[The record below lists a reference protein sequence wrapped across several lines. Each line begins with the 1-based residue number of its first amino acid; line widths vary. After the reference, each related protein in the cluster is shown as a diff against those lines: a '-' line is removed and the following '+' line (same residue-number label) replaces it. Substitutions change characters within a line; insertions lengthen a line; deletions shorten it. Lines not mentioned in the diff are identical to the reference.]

1 MPNHSHGNQRSL
13 ALNESL
19 KPLWL
24 EGMFLRPQHLQQH
37 DRWVEATLEQRAQ
50 DLVPY
55 AWGLRQVEIDPDPL
69 QTGQIQIGIA
79 EVIFPDGTVFST
91 LKNGAIASARQITVD
106 DQGKKVYLALPL
118 KSAGLT
124 ELSQTGQDLR
134 RYTKRTSEVRNINE
148 PDKPQA
154 AIAVGALTAR
164 IVLEGE
170 SLDET
175 VHLPVAEID
184 SVTTQGEIKL
194 STTFIPPLLMAA
206 ASPRL
211 ISQVDQV
218 RSLLRKR
225 GEMLASNT
233 SGQGESTRSGIV
245 DLMALSITNNFEVLF
260 GHIAASGRHAPE
272 YVYRE
277 FISLIGSF
285 AAFGADN
292 RRPPELPAYDHL
304 DLRLTFQRLVTIL
317 EGLLSFVVEQNAVNI
332 PLSKRDYGV
341 WLGETSNKMVYSE
354 GRSFILIAHA
364 NVSLEVLRTQMP
376 IQIKIGPVE
385 KIRELVNL
393 QLPGVGISPLSV
405 APRQIPYVQ
414 NAVYFALDIDN
425 DLWPQMQSSAAFALH
440 LSGDYPGLGLELW
453 AVHKGQ

>member
-1 MPNHSHGNQRSL
+1 M
-13 ALNESL
+13 NESL

-37 DRWVEATLEQRAQ
+37 DRWVESTLEQRVQ
-50 DLVPY
+50 DLEPY
-55 AWGLRQVEIDPDPL
+55 AWGLRSVEIDTDAL
-69 QTGQIQIGIA
+69 AVGQFQVKDVEA
-79 EVIFPDGTVFST
+79 VLPDGTVFST
-91 LKNGAIASARQITVD
+91 GKNGLIAKARQITVD

-118 KSAGLT
+118 RSVGQI
-124 ELSQTGQDLR
+124 ELGDSEQDLR
-134 RYTKRTSEVRNINE
+134 RYSRRATNVRNANE
-148 PDKPQA
+148 ADKPEA
-154 AIAVGALTAR
+154 SIGVGALTGR
-164 IVLEGE
+164 LVLENE

-175 VHLPVAEID
+175 AHLPIAEID
-184 SVTTQGEIKL
+184 TVSTQGEIKL
-194 STTFIPPLLMAA
+194 SDTFIPPLLTAGA
-206 ASPRL
+206 NAHL

-245 DLMALSITNNFEVLF
+245 DLMALSVTNHYEVLF

-272 YVYRE
+272 QVYRD
-277 FISLIGSF
+277 FIGLIGAF

-317 EGLLSFVVEQNAVNI
+317 EGLLSFVVEQNAISI

-341 WLGETSNKMVYSE
+341 WLGETTNKMVYSE

-376 IQIKIGPVE
+376 IQIKVGPVE

-393 QLPGVGISPLSV
+393 QLPGVAIKPLSV

-414 NAVYFALDIDN
+414 NAVYFELDVEN
-425 DLWPQMQSSAAFALH
+425 ELWPQMQSSAAFALH

>member
-1 MPNHSHGNQRSL
+1 M
-13 ALNESL
+13 NESL

-37 DRWVEATLEQRAQ
+37 DRWFETTLEQRVH
-50 DLVPY
+50 DLQPY
-55 AWGLRQVEIDPDPL
+55 AWGLRQISIDPEAL
-69 QTGQIQIGIA
+69 ELGQFQISLA
-79 EVIFPDGTVFST
+79 EAVFPDGTSFST
-91 LKNGAIASARQITVD
+91 EKNGVISIARQITVE
-106 DQGKKVYLALPL
+106 DQGKRIFLALPL
-118 KSAGLT
+118 KSAGQL
-124 ELSQTGQDLR
+124 ELGDGEKTHR
-134 RYTKRTSEVRNINE
+134 RYSRQTSEVRNTNE
-148 PDKPQA
+148 ADKPQA

-175 VHLPVAEID
+175 THIPVAEIETV
-184 SVTTQGEIKL
+184 STQGQIKL
-194 STTFIPPLLMAA
+194 SESFIPPILHAS
-206 ASPRL
+206 ASPYL

-233 SGQGESTRSGIV
+233 SGQGETTRSGLL
-245 DLMALSITNNFEVLF
+245 DLLALSITNNYEVLF
-260 GHIAASGRHAPE
+260 DHISTSGRHSPE
-272 YVYRE
+272 LIFRE
-277 FISLIGSF
+277 FISLIGTFS
-285 AAFGADN
+285 AYGADD

-304 DLRLTFQRLVTIL
+304 DLRLTFQKLVAIL
-317 EGLLSFVVEQNAVNI
+317 DNLLSFVIEKNAVNI

-341 WLGETSNKMVYSE
+341 WLGETTNKMIYSE
-354 GRSFILIAHA
+354 ARTFVLIAHA

-393 QLPGVGISPLSV
+393 QLPGVAITPMSV

-414 NAVYFALDIDN
+414 NAVYFAVDVDN
-425 DLWPQMQSSAAFALH
+425 ELWPQMQSSAAFALH

-453 AVHKGQ
+453 AVQKGQ

>member
-1 MPNHSHGNQRSL
+1 M
-13 ALNESL
+13 NESL

-37 DRWVEATLEQRAQ
+37 DRWVETTLEQRVQ
-50 DLVPY
+50 DLEPY
-55 AWGLRQVEIDPDPL
+55 SWGLRSVEIDTDAL
-69 QTGQIQIGIA
+69 AVGQFQVTAIEA
-79 EVIFPDGTVFST
+79 VLPDGTVFST
-91 LKNGAIASARQITVD
+91 ARNGLVAKARQITVD
-106 DQGKKVYLALPL
+106 DQGKKVFLALPL
-118 KSAGLT
+118 RSAGQI
-124 ELSQTGQDLR
+124 ELGDSETDLR
-134 RYTKRTSEVRNINE
+134 RYSRRATNVRNTNE
-148 PDKPQA
+148 ADKPEA
-154 AIAVGALTAR
+154 SIGVGALTGR
-164 IVLEGE
+164 LLLEGE
-170 SLDET
+170 NLDET
-175 VHLPVAEID
+175 AHLPIAEID
-184 SVTTQGEIKL
+184 TVSTQGEIKL
-194 STTFIPPLLMAA
+194 SDTFIPPLLTAGA
-206 ASPRL
+206 NAHL

-245 DLMALSITNNFEVLF
+245 DLMALSVTNHYEVLF

-272 YVYRE
+272 QVYRD
-277 FISLIGSF
+277 FIGLIGAF

-304 DLRLTFQRLVTIL
+304 DLRLTFQKLVTIL
-317 EGLLSFVVEQNAVNI
+317 EGLLSFVVEQNAISI

-341 WLGETSNKMVYSE
+341 WLGETTNKMVYSE
-354 GRSFILIAHA
+354 GRSFVLIAHA

-376 IQIKIGPVE
+376 IQIKVGPVE

-393 QLPGVGISPLSV
+393 QLPGVAIKPLSV

-414 NAVYFALDIDN
+414 NAVYFELDVEN
-425 DLWPQMQSSAAFALH
+425 ELWPQMQSSAAFALH

>member
-1 MPNHSHGNQRSL
+1 M
-13 ALNESL
+13 NESL

-37 DRWVEATLEQRAQ
+37 DRWIEATLEQRVL
-50 DLVPY
+50 DLQPY
-55 AWGLRQVEIDPDPL
+55 SWGLRSLEIDTDSL
-69 QTGQIQIGIA
+69 AIGQFQVTA
-79 EVIFPDGTVFST
+79 ADAVLPDGTVFST
-91 LKNGAIASARQITVD
+91 AKNGAIASARKVTVD

-118 KSAGLT
+118 KSAGQLELGDT
-124 ELSQTGQDLR
+124 EQELR
-134 RYTKRTSEVRNINE
+134 RYSKRATHVRNTNE
-148 PDKPQA
+148 ADKPEA
-154 AIAVGALTAR
+154 NIAVGSLTAR
-164 IVLEGE
+164 LVLEGD

-175 VHLPVAEID
+175 AHLPIAEID
-184 SVTTQGEIKL
+184 TVSTQGEVKL
-194 STTFIPPLLMAA
+194 SETFIPPVLTAGVNA
-206 ASPRL
+206 HL

-233 SGQGESTRSGIV
+233 AGQGETTRSGVV
-245 DLMALSITNNFEVLF
+245 DLMALSVTNHYEVIF

-272 YVYRE
+272 QVYRD
-277 FISLIGSF
+277 FIGLIGAF

-304 DLRLTFQRLVTIL
+304 DLRLTFQRLVSIL

-341 WLGETSNKMVYSE
+341 WLGETTNKMVYSE

-376 IQIKIGPVE
+376 IQIKVGPVE

-393 QLPGVGISPLSV
+393 QLPGVAITPLSV

-414 NAVYFALDIDN
+414 NAVYFELDVEN
-425 DLWPQMQSSAAFALH
+425 ELWPQMQSSAAFALH

>member
-1 MPNHSHGNQRSL
+1 M
-13 ALNESL
+13 NESL

-37 DRWVEATLEQRAQ
+37 DRWVEATLEQRVL
-50 DLVPY
+50 DLQPY
-55 AWGLRQVEIDPDPL
+55 SWGLRSIEIDTDSL
-69 QTGQIQIGIA
+69 AIGQFQVTA
-79 EVIFPDGTVFST
+79 ADAVLPDGTVFST
-91 LKNGAIASARQITVD
+91 TKNGTIASARQLTVD

-118 KSAGLT
+118 KSAGQLELGET
-124 ELSQTGQDLR
+124 EKELR
-134 RYTKRTSEVRNINE
+134 RYSRRATNARNTNE
-148 PDKPQA
+148 GDKPEA
-154 AIAVGALTAR
+154 NIAVGALTAR
-164 IVLEGE
+164 LVLEGD

-175 VHLPVAEID
+175 AHLPIAEID
-184 SVTTQGEIKL
+184 TVSTQGEIKL
-194 STTFIPPLLMAA
+194 SETFIPPILTAG
-206 ASPRL
+206 ASAHL
-211 ISQVDQV
+211 ISQVEQV

-233 SGQGESTRSGIV
+233 SGQGETTRSGVV
-245 DLMALSITNNFEVLF
+245 DLMALSVTNHYEVIF

-272 YVYRE
+272 QVYRD
-277 FISLIGSF
+277 FIGLIGAF

-304 DLRLTFQRLVTIL
+304 DLRLTFQRLVSIL

-376 IQIKIGPVE
+376 IQIKVGPVE

-393 QLPGVGISPLSV
+393 QLPGVAITPLSV

-414 NAVYFALDIDN
+414 NAVYFELDVEN
-425 DLWPQMQSSAAFALH
+425 ELWPQMQSSAAFALH

>member
-1 MPNHSHGNQRSL
+1 M
-13 ALNESL
+13 NESL

-37 DRWVEATLEQRAQ
+37 DRWVEATLEQRVQ
-50 DLVPY
+50 DLEPY
-55 AWGLRQVEIDPDPL
+55 SWGLRSIEIDTDSL
-69 QTGQIQIGIA
+69 AIGQFQLSAIEA
-79 EVIFPDGTVFST
+79 VLPDGTVFST
-91 LKNGAIASARQITVD
+91 GKNGAIASARQVTVD

-118 KSAGLT
+118 RSSGQL
-124 ELSQTGQDLR
+124 ELGDDQDLR
-134 RYTKRTSEVRNINE
+134 RYSKRATNVRNTNE
-148 PDKPQA
+148 ADKPEA
-154 AIAVGALTAR
+154 SIAVGSLTGR
-164 IVLEGE
+164 LVLEGD

-175 VHLPVAEID
+175 THLPIAEID
-184 SVTTQGEIKL
+184 SVSTQGEVKL
-194 STTFIPPLLMAA
+194 SENFIPPLLKAKA
-206 ASPRL
+206 NAHL
-211 ISQVDQV
+211 ISQIDQV

-233 SGQGESTRSGIV
+233 SGQGESTRSGII
-245 DLMALSITNNFEVLF
+245 DLMALSVTNHYEVLF

-272 YVYRE
+272 QVYRD
-277 FISLIGSF
+277 FIGLIGAFS
-285 AAFGADN
+285 AFGADN

-317 EGLLSFVVEQNAVNI
+317 EGLLSFVVEQNAISI

-341 WLGETSNKMVYSE
+341 WLGETTNKGVYSE
-354 GRSFILIAHA
+354 GRSFVLIAHA

-376 IQIKIGPVE
+376 IQIKVGPVE

-393 QLPGVGISPLSV
+393 QLPGVAITPMSV

-414 NAVYFALDIDN
+414 NAVYFELDVEN
-425 DLWPQMQSSAAFALH
+425 ELWPQMQSSAAFALH

>member
-1 MPNHSHGNQRSL
+1 M
-13 ALNESL
+13 NESL

-37 DRWVEATLEQRAQ
+37 DRWFESTLEQRVL
-50 DLVPY
+50 DLSPY
-55 AWGLRQVEIDPDPL
+55 SWGLRSVEIDTDAL
-69 QTGQIQIGIA
+69 AVGQFQVTA
-79 EVIFPDGTVFST
+79 ADAVLPDGSVFST
-91 LKNGAIASARQITVD
+91 AKNGMIASARQITVD

-118 KSAGLT
+118 RSSGQL
-124 ELSQTGQDLR
+124 ELGESHQEMR
-134 RYTKRTSEVRNINE
+134 RYLKRATNVRNANE
-148 PDKPQA
+148 ADKPEA
-154 AIAVGALTAR
+154 SIAVGALTAR
-164 IVLEGE
+164 LVLEGE

-175 VHLPVAEID
+175 AHLAIAEID
-184 SVTTQGEIKL
+184 TVSTQGEVTL
-194 STTFIPPLLMAA
+194 SESFIPPVLSAGVSA
-206 ASPRL
+206 RL

-225 GEMLASNT
+225 GEMLATNT

-245 DLMALSITNNFEVLF
+245 DLMALSVTNHYEVLF
-260 GHIAASGRHAPE
+260 GHIAAAGRHAPE
-272 YVYRE
+272 HVYRE
-277 FISLIGSF
+277 FIGLIGSF
-285 AAFGADN
+285 SAFGADN

-304 DLRLTFQRLVTIL
+304 DLRLTFQRLVSIL
-317 EGLLSFVVEQNAVNI
+317 ESLLSFVVQQNAVNI

-341 WLGETSNKMVYSE
+341 WLGETTNKMVFSE

-393 QLPGVGISPLSV
+393 QLPGVAIKPLSV

-414 NAVYFALDIDN
+414 NAVYFELDIEN
-425 DLWPQMQSSAAFALH
+425 ELWPQMQSTAAFALH

-453 AVHKGQ
+453 AVQKGQ

>member
-1 MPNHSHGNQRSL
+1 
-13 ALNESL
+13 LNESL

-37 DRWVEATLEQRAQ
+37 DRWVEATFEQRVQ
-50 DLVPY
+50 DLRPY
-55 AWGLRQVEIDPDPL
+55 SWGLRSIEIDTDSL
-69 QTGQIQIGIA
+69 QTGQFQVTAA
-79 EVIFPDGTVFST
+79 EAVLPDGAVFST
-91 LKNGAIASARQITVD
+91 NKNGSIASARQITVD
-106 DQGKKVYLALPL
+106 DQGKKVFLALPL
-118 KSAGLT
+118 RSSGQL
-124 ELSQTGQDLR
+124 ELGETHQEMR
-134 RYTKRTSEVRNINE
+134 RYSKRATNVRNSNE
-148 PDKPQA
+148 ADKPEA
-154 AIAVGALTAR
+154 SIAVGALTAR
-164 IVLEGE
+164 LVLEGE

-175 VHLPVAEID
+175 AHLPIAEID
-184 SVTTQGEIKL
+184 TVSTQGEIKL
-194 STTFIPPLLMAA
+194 SDTFIPPLLTAGA
-206 ASPRL
+206 NAHL
-211 ISQVDQV
+211 ISQIDQV

-245 DLMALSITNNFEVLF
+245 DLMALSVTNHYEVLF
-260 GHIAASGRHAPE
+260 GHIAVSGRLDPE
-272 YVYRE
+272 QVYRE
-277 FISLIGSF
+277 FIGLIGAFS
-285 AAFGADN
+285 AFGADN

-304 DLRLTFQRLVTIL
+304 DLRLTFQKLVSIL

-341 WLGETSNKMVYSE
+341 WLGEPINKMVYSE

-376 IQIKIGPVE
+376 IQIKVGPVE

-393 QLPGVGISPLSV
+393 QLPGVAITPLSV

-414 NAVYFALDIDN
+414 NAVYFELDVENEI
-425 DLWPQMQSSAAFALH
+425 WPQMQSSAAFALH

>member
-1 MPNHSHGNQRSL
+1 M
-13 ALNESL
+13 NESL

-37 DRWVEATLEQRAQ
+37 DRWLESTLEQRVQ
-50 DLVPY
+50 DLEPY
-55 AWGLRQVEIDPDPL
+55 AWGLRSLEIGADALEIGQLQV
-69 QTGQIQIGIA
+69 TSA
-79 EVIFPDGTVFST
+79 EAVFPDGSVFST
-91 LKNGAIASARQITVD
+91 AKNGVISTARQITVD
-106 DQGKKVYLALPL
+106 DQGKKVFLALPL
-118 KSAGLT
+118 KSAGQV
-124 ELSQTGQDLR
+124 ELSDTGQNSR
-134 RYTKRTSEVRNINE
+134 RYSRKTSDVRNTNE
-148 PDKPQA
+148 ADRPQA

-175 VHLPVAEID
+175 THLPVAEIETV
-184 SVTTQGEIKL
+184 STQGEIKL
-194 STTFIPPLLMAA
+194 STSFIPPVLTAG

-211 ISQVDQV
+211 IQQIDQV

-225 GEMLASNT
+225 GDMLASNT

-245 DLMALSITNNFEVLF
+245 DLMALSVTNHYEVLF
-260 GHIAASGRHAPE
+260 SHLAASGRHMPE
-272 YVYRE
+272 HVYRE
-277 FISLIGSF
+277 FISLIGTFS
-285 AAFGADN
+285 AFGADN

-304 DLRLTFQRLVTIL
+304 DLRLTFQKLVSLL
-317 EGLLSFVVEQNAVNI
+317 EGLLSFVIEQNAVNI

-341 WLGETSNKMVYSE
+341 WLGETTNKMIYSE
-354 GRSFILIAHA
+354 HRSFVLIAHA

-393 QLPGVGISPLSV
+393 QLPGVGITPLSV

-414 NAVYFALDIDN
+414 NAVYFALDVDN
-425 DLWPQMQSSAAFALH
+425 ELWPQMQSSAAFALH

-453 AVHKGQ
+453 AVQKGH

>member
-1 MPNHSHGNQRSL
+1 M
-13 ALNESL
+13 NESL

-37 DRWVEATLEQRAQ
+37 DRWVETTFEQRVQ
-50 DLVPY
+50 DLQPY
-55 AWGLRQVEIDPDPL
+55 SWGLRSIDIDTDSL
-69 QTGQIQIGIA
+69 QTGQVQVKTIEA
-79 EVIFPDGTVFST
+79 VLPDGTVFST
-91 LKNGAIASARQITVD
+91 GKNGVIASARQVTVD
-106 DQGKKVYLALPL
+106 DQGKKIYLALPL
-118 KSAGLT
+118 RSSGQL
-124 ELSQTGQDLR
+124 ELGETHQEMR
-134 RYTKRTSEVRNINE
+134 RYTKRATNARNINE
-148 PDKPQA
+148 ADKPEA
-154 AIAVGALTAR
+154 SIAVGALTAR
-164 IVLEGE
+164 LVLEGE
-170 SLDET
+170 TLDET
-175 VHLPVAEID
+175 AHLPIAEID
-184 SVTTQGEIKL
+184 SVSTQGEIKL
-194 STTFIPPLLMAA
+194 SETFIPPLLMARA
-206 ASPRL
+206 NAHL

-233 SGQGESTRSGIV
+233 SGQGETTRSGII
-245 DLMALSITNNFEVLF
+245 DLMALSVTNHYEVLF
-260 GHIAASGRHAPE
+260 GHIAASGRHSPE
-272 YVYRE
+272 QVYRD
-277 FISLIGSF
+277 FIGLIGAF

-304 DLRLTFQRLVTIL
+304 DLRLTFQRLVSIL
-317 EGLLSFVVEQNAVNI
+317 EGLLSFVVEQNAINI
-332 PLSKRDYGV
+332 PLGKRDYGV
-341 WLGETSNKMVYSE
+341 WLGETTNKMVYSE

-393 QLPGVGISPLSV
+393 QLPGVAITPLSV

-414 NAVYFALDIDN
+414 NAVYFELDVEN
-425 DLWPQMQSSAAFALH
+425 ELWPQMQSSAAFALH

>member
-1 MPNHSHGNQRSL
+1 M
-13 ALNESL
+13 NESL

-37 DRWVEATLEQRAQ
+37 DRWFESTLEQRVL
-50 DLVPY
+50 DLSPY
-55 AWGLRQVEIDPDPL
+55 SWGLRSVEIDTDAL
-69 QTGQIQIGIA
+69 AVGQFQVTA
-79 EVIFPDGTVFST
+79 ADAVLPDGSVFST
-91 LKNGAIASARQITVD
+91 AKNGMIASARQITVD

-118 KSAGLT
+118 RSSGQL
-124 ELSQTGQDLR
+124 ELGESHQEMR
-134 RYTKRTSEVRNINE
+134 RYLKRATNVRNSNE
-148 PDKPQA
+148 ADKPEA
-154 AIAVGALTAR
+154 SIAVGALTAR
-164 IVLEGE
+164 LVLEGE

-175 VHLPVAEID
+175 AHLAIAEID
-184 SVTTQGEIKL
+184 TVSTQGEVTL
-194 STTFIPPLLMAA
+194 SESFIPPVLSAG
-206 ASPRL
+206 ASARL
-211 ISQVDQV
+211 ISQIDQV

-245 DLMALSITNNFEVLF
+245 DLMALSVTNHYEVQF
-260 GHIAASGRHAPE
+260 GHITVSGRHAPE
-272 YVYRE
+272 HVYRE
-277 FISLIGSF
+277 FIGLIGSF
-285 AAFGADN
+285 SAFGADN

-304 DLRLTFQRLVTIL
+304 DLRLTFQRLVSIL
-317 EGLLSFVVEQNAVNI
+317 ESLLSFVVQQNAVNI

-341 WLGETSNKMVYSE
+341 WLGETTNKMVFSE

-393 QLPGVGISPLSV
+393 QLPGVAIKPLSV

-414 NAVYFALDIDN
+414 NAVYFELDIEN
-425 DLWPQMQSSAAFALH
+425 ELWPQMQSTAAFALH

-453 AVHKGQ
+453 AVQKG

>member
-1 MPNHSHGNQRSL
+1 
-13 ALNESL
+13 
-19 KPLWL
+19 
-24 EGMFLRPQHLQQH
+24 MFLRPQHLQQH
-37 DRWVEATLEQRAQ
+37 DRWVEATLEQRVL
-50 DLVPY
+50 DLQPY
-55 AWGLRQVEIDPDPL
+55 SWGLRSIEIDTDSL
-69 QTGQIQIGIA
+69 AIGQFQVTA
-79 EVIFPDGTVFST
+79 ADAVLPDGTVFST
-91 LKNGAIASARQITVD
+91 TKNGTIASARQLTVD

-118 KSAGLT
+118 KSAGQLELGET
-124 ELSQTGQDLR
+124 EKELR
-134 RYTKRTSEVRNINE
+134 RYSRRATNARNTNE
-148 PDKPQA
+148 GDKPEA
-154 AIAVGALTAR
+154 NIAVGALTAR
-164 IVLEGE
+164 LVLEGD

-175 VHLPVAEID
+175 AHLPIAEID
-184 SVTTQGEIKL
+184 TVSTQGEIKL
-194 STTFIPPLLMAA
+194 SETFIPPILTAG
-206 ASPRL
+206 ASAHL
-211 ISQVDQV
+211 ISQVEQV

-233 SGQGESTRSGIV
+233 SGQGETTRSGVV
-245 DLMALSITNNFEVLF
+245 DLMALSVTNHYEVIF

-272 YVYRE
+272 QVYRD
-277 FISLIGSF
+277 FIGLIGAF

-304 DLRLTFQRLVTIL
+304 DLRLTFQRLVSIL

-376 IQIKIGPVE
+376 IQIKVGPVE

-393 QLPGVGISPLSV
+393 QLPGVAITPLSV

-414 NAVYFALDIDN
+414 NAVYFELDVEN
-425 DLWPQMQSSAAFALH
+425 ELWPQMQSSAAFALH